1 VIATLTFEVRLALPV
16 SELFQLFLERHP
28 TEKRHIEEISTR
40 RALETAAIY
49 EEGAIVLPIHTHNG
63 IFFLN
68 MYIGGGMATA
78 AVSDAVGVP
87 ASSPAEDEVRLYN
100 ELEVIIHKV
109 VRTYIHT

>member
-1 VIATLTFEVRLALPV
+1 
-16 SELFQLFLERHP
+16 
-28 TEKRHIEEISTR
+28 
-40 RALETAAIY
+40 
-49 EEGAIVLPIHTHNG
+49 
-63 IFFLN
+63 